1 MADFD
6 FFPYDLPELEGKPV
20 KVERCVLFKKSEN
33 IPRCFTEN
41 TPKEE
46 LVLEHVLEYERQFAI
61 IHDPNR
67 ILFMTP

>member
-20 KVERCVLFKKSEN
+20 KVERCMLFKKSDH

-46 LVLEHVLEYERQFAI
+46 LVL
-61 IHDPNR
+61 
-67 ILFMTP
+67 